1 METVL
6 NAFASGGECNDD
18 LWNEN
23 YLRHFS
29 LVSMSNCQCLRH
41 VNLGL
46 GMKLGSQSYPKG
58 PFLFADSRHSQ
69 EVFSA

>member
-46 GMKLGSQSYPKG
+46 GMKQGS
-58 PFLFADSRHSQ
+58 
-69 EVFSA
+69 